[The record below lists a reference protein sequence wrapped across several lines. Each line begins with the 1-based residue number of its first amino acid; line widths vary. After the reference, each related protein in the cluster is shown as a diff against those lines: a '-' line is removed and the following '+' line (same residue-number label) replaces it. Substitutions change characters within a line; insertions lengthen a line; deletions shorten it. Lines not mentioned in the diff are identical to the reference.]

1 MRWWATCRP
10 RPWSAPTVPWT
21 GCVSPASTRRPASPR
36 CSAKTRT
43 AAGASPPPR
52 AAAARGVATSG
63 HTLVLETEWETPSGT
78 VRVVDCMPPRGV
90 APDLVRVVEGVEGR
104 VEVTSELRIR
114 FDYGHV
120 APWVTVE
127 GREVHAVAG
136 PDALW
141 LRASAPH
148 EEVDGEIV
156 SRFTVS
162 EGERVPFVLTWTP
175 SYGERPLAI
184 DGLQAVDD
192 TERFWR
198 DWAGDIAYEGRWQE
212 AVYRSLV
219 TLKGLTYEPS
229 GGIVAAATTSLP
241 ETLGGSRN
249 WDYRYCWLRDTTFTL
264 GALLGAGLLEEARSW
279 QQWMLRAVAGDPADA
294 QIMYGIDGTRRL
306 PEYELPWLSGY
317 EGASPVR
324 VGNDAAGPGPARRA
338 GRGARGGA
346 RGPCR
351 GDHAYPRGAGSC
363 SDGSRGASK
372 RPGSGRTT
380 ASGSRAARSSTS
392 STPRSCAGSAFDA
405 LVKGVERFGLDGPVD
420 HWRAVRDEI
429 HADVMEKGYRRREER
444 SFTQAYG
451 SDVLDACA
459 LLIPRV
465 GFLPYDD
472 ERVINTVET
481 IRDELTEDG
490 LVLRYRT
497 DESDDGLSG
506 REGSF
511 LICSFW
517 LVDALRGIG
526 RKGEAEELFERLLA
540 LRNDVGLLSEEY
552 DTRAQR
558 LVGNFPQ
565 AFTHLALVNC
575 ALALSRTAEAPSRTA
590 ALPSRIQHRARGS
603 REKDST
609 HQRRPKATRRE
620 TWLIIIANRAGHE
633 FRPLLARYCPLSGRG
648 LDPDPIRTW
657 PCSPDA
663 RTERADGGH

>member
-1 MRWWATCRP
+1 MVGDLQTAALVGADGSVDWLCFP
-10 RPWSAPTVPWT
+10 RFD
-21 GCVSPASTRRPASPR
+21 SPACFAALLGEEANGRWRIAPSLGGRCTRRR
-36 CSAKTRT
+36 Y
-43 AAGASPPPR
+43 
-52 AAAARGVATSG
+52 VEN
-63 HTLVLETEWETPSGT
+63 TLVLETEWETPGGT
-78 VRVVDCMPPRGV
+78 VRVVDCMPPRGM
-90 APDLVRVVEGVEGR
+90 APDLVRVVEGLEGQVEM
-104 VEVTSELRIR
+104 TSELAIR

-120 APWVTVE
+120 QPWIVVE
-127 GREVHAVAG
+127 GREVLAVAG

-141 LRASAPH
+141 LRASASH
-148 EEVDGEIV
+148 ESTEGNVV

-162 EGERVPFVLTWTP
+162 QGQRIPFVLTWTP
-175 SYGERPLAI
+175 SYSKRPLAI

-192 TERFWR
+192 TERFWS
-198 DWAGDIAYEGRWQE
+198 DWASDITYQGRWQE
-212 AVYRSLV
+212 AVHRSLV

-264 GALLGAGLLEEARSW
+264 GALLGAGLHEEAQSW
-279 QQWMLRAVAGDPADA
+279 QQWILRAVAGDPADA
-294 QIMYGIDGTRRL
+294 QIMYSIDGTRRL
-306 PEYELPWLSGY
+306 PEYEIPWLSGY

-324 VGNDAAGPGPARRA
+324 VGNDAAGQVQLDVPGEVLGAAHVGRA
-338 GRGARGGA
+338 AGIMPSERGWQLQEWIAGHLEESWKRPDNGIWES
-346 RGPCR
+346 R
-351 GDHAYPRGAGSC
+351 GDKQHFVY
-363 SDGSRGASK
+363 SK
-372 RPGSGRTT
+372 VM
-380 ASGSRAARSSTS
+380 
-392 STPRSCAGSAFDA
+392 CWVAFDA
-405 LVKGVERFGLDGPVD
+405 LVKGVERFGLEGPVD

-429 HADVMEKGYRRREER
+429 HADVTAKGYSDEKK

-472 ERVINTVET
+472 ERVISTVET

-552 DTRAQR
+552 DTRARR

-575 ALALSRTAEAPSRTA
+575 ALALSRS
-590 ALPSRIQHRARGS
+590 
-603 REKDST
+603 DS
-609 HQRRPKATRRE
+609 
-620 TWLIIIANRAGHE
+620 
-633 FRPLLARYCPLSGRG
+633 
-648 LDPDPIRTW
+648 
-657 PCSPDA
+657 
-663 RTERADGGH
+663 

>member
-1 MRWWATCRP
+1 
-10 RPWSAPTVPWT
+10 V
-21 GCVSPASTRRPASPR
+21 
-36 CSAKTRT
+36 
-43 AAGASPPPR
+43 
-52 AAAARGVATSG
+52 
-63 HTLVLETEWETPSGT
+63 TEGK
-78 VRVVDCMPPRGV
+78 V
-90 APDLVRVVEGVEGR
+90 
-104 VEVTSELRIR
+104 
-114 FDYGHV
+114 
-120 APWVTVE
+120 
-127 GREVHAVAG
+127 
-136 PDALW
+136 
-141 LRASAPH
+141 
-148 EEVDGEIV
+148 V

-175 SYGERPLAI
+175 SYGKRPLAI

-192 TERFWR
+192 TKRFWS
-198 DWAGDIAYEGRWQE
+198 DWASAIAYEGRWQE
-212 AVYRSLV
+212 AVHRSLV

-264 GALLGAGLLEEARSW
+264 GALLGAGLLEEAQSW
-279 QQWMLRAVAGDPADA
+279 QQWMLRAVAGDPSDA

-324 VGNDAAGPGPARRA
+324 IGNDAAGQVQLDVPGEVLGAAHA
-338 GRGARGGA
+338 GRAAGIVPSERGWGLQRWLA
-346 RGPCR
+346 GRLEEAWKRPDNGIWESR
-351 GDHAYPRGAGSC
+351 GDKQHFVY
-363 SDGSRGASK
+363 SK
-372 RPGSGRTT
+372 VM
-380 ASGSRAARSSTS
+380 
-392 STPRSCAGSAFDA
+392 CWVAFDA
-405 LVKGVERFGLDGPVD
+405 LVKGVERFGLDGPVN

-429 HADVMEKGYRRREER
+429 HADVTERGYSAEKK
-444 SFTQAYG
+444 SFTQAYD

-472 ERVINTVET
+472 ERVITTVET

-526 RKGEAEELFERLLA
+526 RTGEAEELFERLLA

-552 DTRAQR
+552 DTRARR

-575 ALALSRTAEAPSRTA
+575 ALALSKGDTYN
-590 ALPSRIQHRARGS
+590 GS
-603 REKDST
+603 RK
-609 HQRRPKATRRE
+609 
-620 TWLIIIANRAGHE
+620 G
-633 FRPLLARYCPLSGRG
+633 
-648 LDPDPIRTW
+648 
-657 PCSPDA
+657 
-663 RTERADGGH
+663 

>member
-1 MRWWATCRP
+1 MVGDLQTAALVGADGSVDWLCFPRFDSPACFAALLGEDANGRWRI
-10 RPWSAPTVPWT
+10 APTS
-21 GCVSPASTRRPASPR
+21 GGRCTRRR
-36 CSAKTRT
+36 Y
-43 AAGASPPPR
+43 
-52 AAAARGVATSG
+52 VEN
-63 HTLVLETEWETPSGT
+63 TLVLETEWETPSGK
-78 VRVVDCMPPRGV
+78 VRVVDCMPPRGM
-90 APDLVRVVEGVEGR
+90 APDLIRVVEGVEGR
-104 VEVTSELRIR
+104 VEITSELGIR

-120 APWVTVE
+120 LPWIIVE
-127 GREVHAVAG
+127 GREVLAVAG

-148 EEVDGEIV
+148 EETEGRVV

-175 SYGERPLAI
+175 SYDERPLAI

-192 TERFWR
+192 TKRFWS
-198 DWAGDIAYEGRWQE
+198 DWASGIVYKGRWQE
-212 AVYRSLV
+212 AVHRSLV

-264 GALLGAGLLEEARSW
+264 GALLGVGLLEEARSW
-279 QQWMLRAVAGDPADA
+279 QQWMLRAVAGDPSDA

-324 VGNDAAGPGPARRA
+324 IGNDAAGQVQLDVPGEVLGAAHVGRAAGIMPSQRGWDLQRWLA
-338 GRGARGGA
+338 GRLEEAWKRPDNGIWES
-346 RGPCR
+346 R
-351 GDHAYPRGAGSC
+351 GDEQHFVY
-363 SDGSRGASK
+363 SK
-372 RPGSGRTT
+372 MM
-380 ASGSRAARSSTS
+380 
-392 STPRSCAGSAFDA
+392 CWVAFDA
-405 LVKGVERFGLDGPVD
+405 LVKGVERFGLDGPLD

-429 HADVMEKGYRRREER
+429 HADVTEKGYSAEKR

-472 ERVINTVET
+472 ERVVHTVET

-526 RKGEAEELFERLLA
+526 RKREAERLFERLLA
-540 LRNDVGLLSEEY
+540 LRNDVGLVSEEY
-552 DTRAQR
+552 DTRALR

-575 ALALSRTAEAPSRTA
+575 ALALS
-590 ALPSRIQHRARGS
+590 
-603 REKDST
+603 
-609 HQRRPKATRRE
+609 
-620 TWLIIIANRAGHE
+620 
-633 FRPLLARYCPLSGRG
+633 
-648 LDPDPIRTW
+648 
-657 PCSPDA
+657 
-663 RTERADGGH
+663 DG

>member
-1 MRWWATCRP
+1 LRIEDYAMVGDLQTAALVGADGSVDWLCFPRFDSPACFAALLGEEANGRWRI
-10 RPWSAPTVPWT
+10 APTSE
-21 GCVSPASTRRPASPR
+21 GRCTRRRYVENA
-36 CSAKTRT
+36 
-43 AAGASPPPR
+43 
-52 AAAARGVATSG
+52 
-63 HTLVLETEWETPSGT
+63 LVLETEWETPTGT
-78 VRVVDCMPPRGV
+78 VRVVDCMPPRGM

-104 VEVTSELRIR
+104 VEITSELGIR

-120 APWVTVE
+120 QPWIIVE
-127 GREVHAVAG
+127 GREVLAVAG

-148 EEVDGEIV
+148 EETGGRIV
-156 SRFTVS
+156 SRFSVS

-175 SYGERPLAI
+175 SYEERPLAI

-192 TERFWR
+192 TKRFWS
-198 DWAGDIAYEGRWQE
+198 DWASDIDYEGRWQQ
-212 AVYRSLV
+212 AVHRSLV

-264 GALLGAGLLEEARSW
+264 GALLGAGLLEEAQSW
-279 QQWMLRAVAGDPADA
+279 QQWMLRAVAGDPSDA
-294 QIMYGIDGTRRL
+294 QIMYGIDGTQRL

-324 VGNDAAGPGPARRA
+324 IGNDAAGQVQLDVPGEVLGAAHVGRA
-338 GRGARGGA
+338 AGITPSERGWGLQQWLSGRLEESWKRPDNGIWES
-346 RGPCR
+346 R
-351 GDHAYPRGAGSC
+351 GDKQHFVY
-363 SDGSRGASK
+363 SK
-372 RPGSGRTT
+372 VM
-380 ASGSRAARSSTS
+380 
-392 STPRSCAGSAFDA
+392 CWVAFDA

-429 HADVMEKGYRRREER
+429 HADVTERGYSAEKK
-444 SFTQAYG
+444 SFTQAYD

-472 ERVINTVET
+472 ERVIHTVET

-497 DESDDGLSG
+497 EESDDGLSG

-526 RKGEAEELFERLLA
+526 RKGEAEVLFERLLA

-552 DTRAQR
+552 DTRALR

-575 ALALSRTAEAPSRTA
+575 AMALSN
-590 ALPSRIQHRARGS
+590 G
-603 REKDST
+603 
-609 HQRRPKATRRE
+609 
-620 TWLIIIANRAGHE
+620 
-633 FRPLLARYCPLSGRG
+633 
-648 LDPDPIRTW
+648 
-657 PCSPDA
+657 DA
-663 RTERADGGH
+663 

>member
-1 MRWWATCRP
+1 MASRIEDYAMVGDLQTAALVGADGSVDWLCFPRFDSPACFAALLGDDANGRWRI
-10 RPWSAPTVPWT
+10 APTS
-21 GCVSPASTRRPASPR
+21 GGRCTRRR
-36 CSAKTRT
+36 Y
-43 AAGASPPPR
+43 
-52 AAAARGVATSG
+52 VG

-114 FDYGHV
+114 FDYGHI
-120 APWVTVE
+120 APWITVE

-148 EEVDGEIV
+148 EERDGEVV
-156 SRFTVS
+156 SRFAVS

-175 SYGERPLAI
+175 SYGQRPLAI

-192 TERFWR
+192 TQRIWH
-198 DWAGDIAYEGRWQE
+198 DWAGDIVYEGRWQE
-212 AVYRSLV
+212 AVHRSLV

-264 GALLGAGLLEEARSW
+264 GALLGVGLQEEAQSW
-279 QQWMLRAVAGDPADA
+279 QQWMLRAVAGDPSDA

-324 VGNDAAGPGPARRA
+324 IGNDAAGQVQLDVPGEVLGAAHVGRVAGIIPNERGWELQSWLA
-338 GRGARGGA
+338 GRLEDSWKQPDNGIWE
-346 RGPCR
+346 
-351 GDHAYPRGAGSC
+351 
-363 SDGSRGASK
+363 SRGEKQHFVYSK
-372 RPGSGRTT
+372 VM
-380 ASGSRAARSSTS
+380 
-392 STPRSCAGSAFDA
+392 CWVAFDS
-405 LVKGVERFGLDGPVD
+405 LVAGVERFGLEGPVE

-429 HADVMEKGYRRREER
+429 HADVMEKGYNAEIK

-472 ERVINTVET
+472 EHVINTVET
-481 IRDELTEDG
+481 IRDGLTEDG

-517 LVDALRGIG
+517 LVNALWGIG
-526 RKGEAEELFERLLA
+526 RKSEAEQLFERLLA

-552 DTRAQR
+552 DTRAER

-575 ALALSRTAEAPSRTA
+575 ALALSR
-590 ALPSRIQHRARGS
+590 
-603 REKDST
+603 D
-609 HQRRPKATRRE
+609 
-620 TWLIIIANRAGHE
+620 
-633 FRPLLARYCPLSGRG
+633 
-648 LDPDPIRTW
+648 D
-657 PCSPDA
+657 
-663 RTERADGGH
+663 